1 MTRER
6 RERRERDKRN
16 ICQSTDIYI
25 YIYIYIYIEE
35 MRLSRLSRLSRS
47 SGIDVYILAFN
58 TGNIR
63 AATPADSLIRI
74 VFWRFGC

>member
-1 MTRER
+1 
-6 RERRERDKRN
+6 
-16 ICQSTDIYI
+16 
-25 YIYIYIYIEE
+25 